1 MIDDTVFNS
10 IRRKS
15 EEFLRYSH
23 HSMAHVERVYN
34 LAVRMGVEEDAD
46 LDVIKAAAFLHDIAR
61 ALEDEGKNDD
71 HAAEGAKMARSILEE
86 VDFPRQKVDE
96 VIHCIKAHR
105 FRGNS
110 EAKSLEAKIL
120 RDADRL
126 DIMGAIGL
134 ARVFARGG
142 WANLPIHDPSI
153 PPKAKYDGRSTTSIN
168 HIYEKILK
176 AKDSMNTIT
185 ARRIA
190 EGRHRFVEEFLD
202 RFLKEWDGEA

>member
-1 MIDDTVFNS
+1 MVDDSVFNN
-10 IRRKS
+10 IRRRS
-15 EEFLRYSH
+15 EEFLRHSH
-23 HSMAHVERVYN
+23 HSKAHIERVYN
-34 LAVRMGVEEDAD
+34 VAVRMGIEEGAD
-46 LDVIKAAAFLHDIAR
+46 LDVIKAAALLHDIAR
-61 ALEDEGKNDD
+61 SMEDEGKIDD
-71 HAAEGAKMARSILEE
+71 HAAEGAKMARRILGE
-86 VDFPRQKVDE
+86 VDFPRKKVDE
-96 VIHCIKAHR
+96 VIHCIEAHR

-120 RDADRL
+120 RDSDRL

-153 PPKAKYDGRSTTSIN
+153 PPKGKYDGRSTTSIN

-176 AKDSMNTIT
+176 AKDSMNTRT

-190 EGRHRFVEEFLD
+190 DGRHRFVEEFLD
-202 RFLKEWDGEA
+202 RFLKEWKGEA